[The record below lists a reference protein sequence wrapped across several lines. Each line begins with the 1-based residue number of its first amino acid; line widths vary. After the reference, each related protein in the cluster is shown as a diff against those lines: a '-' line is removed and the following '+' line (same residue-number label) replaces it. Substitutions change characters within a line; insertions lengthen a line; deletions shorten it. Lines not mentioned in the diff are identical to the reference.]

1 MFCISREKLSDC
13 IIGFEGIGSFR
24 RVEGVL
30 LGKRLISYP
39 DLQVGPDNLMKTPN
53 SETSSVAEQCPIAND
68 TQ

>member
-13 IIGFEGIGSFR
+13 IIGFEGIGS
-24 RVEGVL
+24 VL

-39 DLQVGPDNLMKTPN
+39 DLQVGPDNLMKIPN
-53 SETSSVAEQCPIAND
+53 SETSSVAEQCPIADD

>member
-13 IIGFEGIGSFR
+13 IIGFEGIGS
-24 RVEGVL
+24 VL

-53 SETSSVAEQCPIAND
+53 SETSSVAEQCPIADD